1 MKALHGETLP
11 DPGILRH
18 DVKNRQRLRE
28 RNGHRS
34 GFKSISNFGD
44 DGLQIDDKQL
54 FDRGLDILM
63 NVAVC
68 DNEVRGKEYEA
79 ASYLDETRM
88 VECP

>member
-1 MKALHGETLP
+1 LLKALHGETLP
-11 DPGILRH
+11 DPGIR
-18 DVKNRQRLRE
+18 
-28 RNGHRS
+28 G

-68 DNEVRGKEYEA
+68 DNEARGKEYEA
-79 ASYLDETRM
+79 ASYLDETGM